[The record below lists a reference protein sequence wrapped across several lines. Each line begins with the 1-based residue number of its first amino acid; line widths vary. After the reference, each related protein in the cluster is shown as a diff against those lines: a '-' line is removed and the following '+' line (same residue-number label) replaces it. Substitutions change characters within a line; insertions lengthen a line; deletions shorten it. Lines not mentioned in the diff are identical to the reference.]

1 MEGAEAIWRLYQLP
15 SVHFVAIMH
24 VQESCVVWRL
34 YHRLYVHST
43 QPDGVMCRL
52 LPHFFKIVEIQQW
65 KAKRARNGL
74 ECSLA
79 AEASSMVSAVK
90 DRQVSEL
97 VSANSKC
104 IVT

>member
-15 SVHFVAIMH
+15 SVHFVAIMK
-24 VQESCVVWRL
+24 ESCVVWRL

-74 ECSLA
+74 ECSPA
-79 AEASSMVSAVK
+79 AEASSMISAVK
-90 DRQVSEL
+90 DCQVSEL